1 VSSYSVSR
9 RASHEVAEIV
19 DYIAVDNPDAAE
31 RVRRAFTEA
40 FERLAKRPGIGHR
53 RVDLTPLPLRFYTV
67 VGRYLVAYRASSGA
81 IEIVRVFGPG
91 RDVARLLR
99 R

>member
-1 VSSYSVSR
+1 VTDYSVSR
-9 RASHEVAEIV
+9 RAVREIEEII
-19 DYIAVDNPDAAE
+19 DYIAADNPDAAE
-31 RVRRAFTEA
+31 RVRHAILEA
-40 FERLAKRPGIGHR
+40 FGRLAKRPGIGHR

-67 VGRYLVAYRASSGA
+67 AGRYLVAYRGTSAP